1 MISFNIFTQIMH
13 ITFDDLHFNIKEY
26 VNSISTGDSMSMLY
40 NSYTI
45 PNKLFKKSEIK
56 NKNETLNQ

>member
-1 MISFNIFTQIMH
+1 MQ

-40 NSYTI
+40 NSCTI